1 MSTASISYRSLK
13 DASNEAENVA
23 KKLERY
29 ADSLCDNVYQKLNK
43 YDGNW
48 TSNLATARSKTN
60 QKINELRAE
69 QSKYQDYAKDLTD
82 LKDECDEVDKAV
94 RARVSLLTATFKQNH
109 VLDKISS
116 ILTVDVSIPEIYI
129 PEID

>member
-1 MSTASISYRSLK
+1 MSIASISYCSLK
-13 DASNEAENVA
+13 DASNEAENVV

-29 ADSLCDNVYQKLNK
+29 ADSLHDNVYQKLNK

-69 QSKYQDYAKDLTD
+69 QSKYQGYAKDLTIS
-82 LKDECDEVDKAV
+82 KMSVMKWI
-94 RARVSLLTATFKQNH
+94 KQ
-109 VLDKISS
+109 
-116 ILTVDVSIPEIYI
+116 
-129 PEID
+129 